1 MNAKRRQ
8 AIVLVTSAGL
18 SGCCW
23 RHRTCFFP
31 RAGPEAV
38 HARAGSISDAPPGP
52 EAPPPP
58 PPREAGKALRSLGTK
73 QVSNIFVQLR
83 KIAQHPL
90 LIRSLYPD
98 STITTMATICRKRSA
113 SVATAAPLHA

>member
-1 MNAKRRQ
+1 MPA
-8 AIVLVTSAGL
+8 S
-18 SGCCW
+18 
-23 RHRTCFFP
+23 
-31 RAGPEAV
+31 RAWAEVV

-58 PPREAGKALRSLGTK
+58 PPRGAGKALKSLGTK

-90 LIRSLYPD
+90 LVRSLYSD
-98 STITTMATICRKRSA
+98 STVDTVAAICRKRF
-113 SVATAAPLHA
+113 AAHRHALHIPRLALPLCSRLTNQLQ